1 MATSTTTDPTAGG
14 PSIRPPRTRPSA
26 RRLLVVGLLLAAASA
41 ATFGTA
47 GAVAKSLLVQGW
59 SPAAAVT
66 LRILIGALVLMVP
79 AVVSMRGRWHLLR
92 RPATLAHVGI
102 FGGLA
107 VAGCQLFYFLA
118 VEQLSV
124 GVALMLEYLGP
135 ILVVAW
141 LWLVHGQKPRV
152 LTVAGVGLAVVG
164 LLLVLDVLGD
174 VQVNTAGVVWGLLAA
189 IGLAVFFIVGADE
202 SNGLPPVAFSAFGMA
217 VGAVA
222 LALAGLL
229 RIVPFRVSDE
239 PVTLAGAQLPWW
251 VPVLWLGIVAAAFA
265 YVAGIAA
272 NRRLGAKV
280 ASFVG
285 LTEVM
290 FAVLW
295 AWLLLGELPATVQLL
310 GGLLI
315 LAGVAAVKADER
327 PGEPHPE
334 VEPLPG
340 VDAQP

>member
-1 MATSTTTDPTAGG
+1 M
-14 PSIRPPRTRPSA
+14 
-26 RRLLVVGLLLAAASA
+26 LL
-41 ATFGTA
+41 
-47 GAVAKSLLVQGW
+47 
-59 SPAAAVT
+59 
-66 LRILIGALVLMVP
+66 I
-79 AVVSMRGRWHLLR
+79 
-92 RPATLAHVGI
+92 
-102 FGGLA
+102 
-107 VAGCQLFYFLA
+107 
-118 VEQLSV
+118 
-124 GVALMLEYLGP
+124 
-135 ILVVAW
+135 
-141 LWLVHGQKPRV
+141 
-152 LTVAGVGLAVVG
+152 
-164 LLLVLDVLGD
+164 
-174 VQVNTAGVVWGLLAA
+174 
-189 IGLAVFFIVGADE
+189 
-202 SNGLPPVAFSAFGMA
+202 
-217 VGAVA
+217 
-222 LALAGLL
+222 
-229 RIVPFRVSDE
+229 E

-334 VEPLPG
+334 VEPLPE

>member
-14 PSIRPPRTRPSA
+14 PTTRPLLPRPSA
-26 RRLLVVGLLLAAASA
+26 RRLLVVGLLLAGASA

-92 RPATLAHVGI
+92 RPATLAHVGV

-141 LWLVHGQKPRV
+141 LWLVHGQKPRI

-174 VQVNTAGVVWGLLAA
+174 VQVNTAGVVL
-189 IGLAVFFIVGADE
+189 
-202 SNGLPPVAFSAFGMA
+202 S
-217 VGAVA
+217 
-222 LALAGLL
+222 
-229 RIVPFRVSDE
+229 
-239 PVTLAGAQLPWW
+239 
-251 VPVLWLGIVAAAFA
+251 
-265 YVAGIAA
+265 
-272 NRRLGAKV
+272 
-280 ASFVG
+280 
-285 LTEVM
+285 
-290 FAVLW
+290 
-295 AWLLLGELPATVQLL
+295 
-310 GGLLI
+310 LI
-315 LAGVAAVKADER
+315 
-327 PGEPHPE
+327 HI
-334 VEPLPG
+334 
-340 VDAQP
+340 